1 MDFAYALSF
10 LLAALLSAGLI
21 PGIVRY
27 AHRHSLLD
35 RPDGRKQ
42 HERAVPAMGGVAV
55 FIAFAV
61 TASFWLDGSSMRE
74 SLFLFPALL
83 ILFVTGMVDDLRDL
97 SPGRKFL
104 FQFIAAGIVCAGGL
118 RIRSDYGLFGIGEL
132 DVVSSYIATMLFI
145 TAMTNAF
152 NLIDGVDGLMG
163 GIALIGSI
171 GLGLLFLQAG
181 DGFHAAL
188 AFALSGALA
197 GFLRYNFH
205 PAILFMG
212 DTGSLLVGFLLA
224 ALGIRF
230 FSLPLHELAYAGV
243 SHGFTVVAGL
253 LFLPVFDVVRVFIIR
268 MLKGKSPFH
277 GDRRHLHHVL
287 VKNGLSA
294 SLVCLAE
301 FGATVL
307 FSVLSITWL
316 QRFSTASALLL
327 LFSLAVLLAEGLT
340 IAYLV
345 RSRRNLR
352 SRADQF
358 GKLRRKNRF
367 AARLLNF

>member
-1 MDFAYALSF
+1 MHFDYILSF
-10 LLAALLSAGLI
+10 LLAALVSAGVI

-27 AHRHSLLD
+27 AHRRALLD

-42 HERAVPAMGGVAV
+42 HARAVPALGGVAV
-55 FIAFAV
+55 VLAVSV
-61 TASFWLDGSSMRE
+61 TAGFWLEGT
-74 SLFLFPALL
+74 SLGEAVFLFPALS
-83 ILFVTGMVDDLRDL
+83 ILFVTGIVDDLCEL

-104 FQFIAAGIVCAGGL
+104 FQFLAAGIVCAGGL
-118 RIRSDYGLFGIGEL
+118 RIRTDFGLFGIGEL
-132 DVVSSYIATMLFI
+132 DMVSSCLVTILFI
-145 TAMTNAF
+145 TAMTNAY
-152 NLIDGVDGLMG
+152 NLVDGVDGLLG
-163 GIALIGSI
+163 GIALIGSA
-171 GLGLLFLQAG
+171 GLGFLFLQAG

-188 AFALSGALA
+188 AFALAGALA
-197 GFLRYNFH
+197 GFLRYNFY

-230 FSLPLHELAYAGV
+230 FSLPLDQLAEAGV
-243 SHGFTVVAGL
+243 SHGFTAVAGL
-253 LFLPVFDVVRVFIIR
+253 LFLPVFDVARVFIIR

-287 VKNGLSA
+287 VKNGLGA
-294 SLVCLAE
+294 PYVCLAE
-301 FGATVL
+301 YGATLL
-307 FSVLSITWL
+307 FGILSITWL

-345 RSRRNLR
+345 RSRKNLR
-352 SRADQF
+352 ARAERF
-358 GKLRRKNRF
+358 GDLRRRNRF
-367 AARLLNF
+367 VARLLHF